1 MTVYASKLFQT
12 RPRAQ
17 NKRLTSNNNIRGE
30 KLHSQLKKPLEFI
43 SKPSAEFPGGQS
55 KEADEVGFTLLD
67 WQFNGR
73 AKHSLCVN
81 KILFLFIYVAIHSFN
96 KYLFTHY
103 YL

>member
-1 MTVYASKLFQT
+1 MPPCFFKHGQEHRIKDKLQT
-12 RPRAQ
+12 IT
-17 NKRLTSNNNIRGE
+17 LEE
-30 KLHSQLKKPLEFI
+30 KNCIPNSRKPLEFI

-55 KEADEVGFTLLD
+55 KEADEVGFTVLD
-67 WQFNGR
+67 WRFSGR

-81 KILFLFIYVAIHSFN
+81 KILFLFIYVSIHSFN